1 MRRHDKSTRVQ
12 VDEDTRRVA
21 CIALGRM
28 MAVR

>member
-1 MRRHDKSTRVQ
+1 MGRHDKSTRAH

-28 MAVR
+28 LAAR